1 VAYLLS
7 FTSLLFFKALGAMI
21 MQLSS
26 EESQETLSS
35 SHFLAGGFF
44 YG

>member
-1 VAYLLS
+1 VAYLFSL
-7 FTSLLFFKALGAMI
+7 TSLLFFKALGAII

-35 SHFLAGGFF
+35 SHFLTGGFF
-44 YG
+44 KG